1 MVPRILRRQG
11 AIGMPSA
18 FLRLACSLWTLRL
31 ACRWWLRL
39 WRSSR
44 AQYRFRAFRALTMV
58 TVCYA
63 VLAGFALGQGT
74 GVLRGTVEDSS
85 GQIVVGANVK
95 LRNQTTGQ
103 ELSISSDEEGRFRFE
118 GLALGEYILVVTG
131 RGFKPTELPV
141 SVGEP
146 NDDQIRVL
154 LQVAADPQ
162 SVKVSANDVTM
173 PLASQNADA
182 VE

>member
-1 MVPRILRRQG
+1 MVSRILRRQG

-18 FLRLACSLWTLRL
+18 FLRLACSLRALRL
-31 ACRWWLRL
+31 ARRWWLRL

-95 LRNQTTGQ
+95 LRNPATGE
-103 ELSISSDEEGRFRFE
+103 ELSTSSDEEGRFRFK
-118 GLALGEYILVVTG
+118 GLVLGNYLIVVTDP
-131 RGFKPTELPV
+131 GFKPAELPV
-141 SVGEP
+141 SVG
-146 NDDQIRVL
+146 DQNEDKLRVV
-154 LQVAADPQ
+154 LQ
-162 SVKVSANDVTM
+162 
-173 PLASQNADA
+173 
-182 VE
+182 